1 MGGLAIGMA
10 SVLAIAVAV
19 LGFLAIRNPVL
30 VKLGVRNIPRRP
42 AQTVLIIIGLML
54 STTIIAAALALGD
67 TISSSIRQTALDGV
81 GNTDISLTSPLFAA
95 FGDDYLSAED
105 LSRIRG
111 VVDADER
118 IDGVMPQVREVLPL
132 VNERTDRAESR
143 ADIVGLDPAAQQ
155 GFDLLESVGGGTV
168 TLEALGEDDIYL
180 SEEAAEQLGAVVGD
194 TIDLISPTG
203 KHGLNVRDVVKGE
216 GLAGDRADF
225 TSGSETF
232 VSSVAIGRLADIQA
246 LLGREGQFDRIE
258 LSVEG
263 GIRPD
268 RQLSDDVAK
277 DLRVEFT
284 DATVARE
291 LLTHLGTPERIAVIE
306 EYASSAE
313 GLSGSQRDDLKSL
326 VAELKS
332 GEVSDELRS
341 QLGDNAVAV
350 RAVVALEQAGMSE
363 AAFEA
368 IGLLSRL
375 ETVRVEST
383 KSTLLDIADLIGSF
397 FTTIFAIFG
406 SFSIM
411 VGLLLIF
418 LVFVM
423 LAAARSTEMGIAR
436 AIGTKRRQ
444 LVMSFVFEGAA
455 YAAGASLA
463 GTIMGVLASLALVEA
478 LKGIIPDD
486 VDFTIRY
493 TIQFRSLVV
502 AFSAGMLIT
511 LITVAVSAFRVSKL
525 NITVAIR
532 GLPEQ
537 FVPEDTP
544 PLRRRLIA
552 LFQALLGPLYLAY
565 GAVRAAS
572 AGRPWGMTALG
583 AGGLLAPGPG
593 WLIWIGWLAVAA
605 YRVVSPYLRLGW
617 PLVIVGLLLTFQ
629 GTGSDSA
636 SLFSIGISVLFIGI
650 GLLIR
655 VVLSRGT
662 LREEVVTRI
671 SFTVMGALLLIY
683 WALPFDALEGLTG
696 ELQGDIEMFFL
707 SGTFMVGAA
716 VWLVMHNAEI
726 VLWPLNAT
734 LGRIGRLRPVV
745 RAAIAYPMAARF
757 RTGLTVA
764 MFALIIFTL
773 MVFAVLNEA
782 FSNTI
787 LDNPDRAHGGYDV
800 TVSVSRDLPIEDINA
815 AIAEAPELDLADFD
829 VIAQSVFLPS
839 EARQVGP
846 YLGEEIEE
854 LRYLPLNVWA
864 VDDEFAATNRFE
876 LEHFDPAYGTTPEE
890 IWPLLAA
897 DPSLAVVG
905 ASVLEGG
912 GDFGG
917 GGFQATF
924 SVQGVKAG
932 ADEEIEAFTVQ
943 VRPPFGTGDP
953 VERTV
958 IAVADPAAGLTDP
971 QAFEGSWIMTSEA
984 VLPELASRP
993 VPLTRFDM
1001 RLRDAS
1007 AAADIAPVLERVFLE
1022 HGIEATVNEDEL
1034 REQVDVNQT
1043 FNRLFQGFMGLGLL
1057 VGVAALGVI
1066 SFRAVVERRQA
1077 IGVLRAI
1084 GFKPGMVRTQFLIE
1098 SSLIALL
1105 GIALGLGLGSLI
1117 SWNLI
1122 NDIGKEFEGLSF
1134 SIPWLTVAVIVAAA
1148 YVFSFVTTFWPARQA
1163 SRIYPAEALRYE

>member
-10 SVLAIAVAV
+10 SALAFAVAV
-19 LGFLAIRNPVL
+19 LGVLAFRNPVL
-30 VKLGVRNIPRRP
+30 VKLGVRNIPRRS
-42 AQTVLIIIGLML
+42 AQTVLIVVGLML

-95 FGDDYLSAED
+95 FGDDYLSADD
-105 LSRIRG
+105 LARIRD
-111 VVDADER
+111 VVDVDER

-132 VNERTDRAESR
+132 VNGDRAESR
-143 ADIVGLDPAAQQ
+143 ADIVGLDPTAQQ
-155 GFDLLESVGGGTV
+155 GFAPLLSSDGRTMA
-168 TLEALGEDDIYL
+168 LDALGKDEVYL
-180 SEEAAEQLGAVVGD
+180 SEDAAEQLGAVVGD
-194 TIDLISPTG
+194 TIDLIKPAG
-203 KHGLNVRDVVKGE
+203 RHGLIVKGIVKGE
-216 GLAGDRADF
+216 GLAGDRPNF
-225 TSGSETF
+225 RSGRETF
-232 VSSVAIGRLADIQA
+232 VSSVAVGTLVDMQA
-246 LLGREGQFDRIE
+246 VLGREDRYDRIE
-258 LSVEG
+258 LSVVG
-263 GIRPD
+263 DIRPD
-268 RQLSDDVAK
+268 RKLSDDVSK
-277 DLRVEFT
+277 DLRVEFS
-284 DATVARE
+284 DAGVARA
-291 LLTHLGTPERIAVIE
+291 LLMHLGTPERIAVIE
-306 EYASSAE
+306 EYASAGT
-313 GLSGSQRDDLKSL
+313 GLNNSQRGDLKSL
-326 VAELKS
+326 AKEL
-332 GEVSDELRS
+332 GLDEVSDELRG
-341 QLGDNAVAV
+341 QLGDNVVAAL
-350 RAVVALEQAGMSE
+350 AVVSLEQAGMNE
-363 AAFEA
+363 EAFEA
-368 IGLLSRL
+368 VKLLSRL

-383 KSTLLDIADLIGSF
+383 KSRLLDIANLVGSF
-397 FTTIFAIFG
+397 FTTIFTIFG

-444 LVMSFVFEGAA
+444 LVMSFVFEGAT

-463 GTIMGVLASLALVEA
+463 GTGLGVLASLALVQA
-478 LKGIIPDD
+478 LRGIVPDD

-511 LITVAVSAFRVSKL
+511 LMTVAIAAFRVSKL

-544 PLRRRLIA
+544 PLRRRLV
-552 LFQALLGPLYLAY
+552 LLGQAAAGPFYFIYRTTRASRSGGSSGLARLW
-565 GAVRAAS
+565 AI
-572 AGRPWGMTALG
+572 
-583 AGGLLAPGPG
+583 GLLVPF
-593 WLIWIGWLAVAA
+593 IGWGVWLVRTAIAA
-605 YRVVSPYLRLGW
+605 IRVVSPYMRLGW
-617 PLVIVGLLLTFQ
+617 PLMVLGLAAATVGLRQ
-629 GTGSDSA
+629 DSA
-636 SLFSIGISVLFIGI
+636 ALFSTGASVLFIGI

-655 VVLSRGT
+655 VVLSRGM

-683 WALPFDALEGLTG
+683 WAFPIDLLEGITG

-707 SGTFMVGAA
+707 SGTFMVAAA
-716 VWLVMHNAEI
+716 VWLVMHNTEI

-734 LGRIGRLRPVV
+734 LGRIGGLRPVV

-757 RTGLTVA
+757 RTGLTLA
-764 MFALIIFTL
+764 MFALVIFTL

-787 LDNPDRAHGGYDV
+787 LDNPDRAHGGYDL
-800 TVSVSRDLPIEDINA
+800 TASVSRDLPIEDIGA
-815 AIAEAPELDLADFD
+815 AIAEAPELDLEDFE

-839 EARQVGP
+839 QVRQIGP

-854 LRYLPLNVWA
+854 LRYLPLRMWA
-864 VDDEFAATNRFE
+864 VDDTFAMTNRFE
-876 LEHFDPAYGTTPEE
+876 LEHFDPEYGTTPEE
-890 IWPLLAA
+890 IWPRLAA
-897 DPSLAVVG
+897 DPTLAIAG
-905 ASVLEGG
+905 ANVLVTQGG
-912 GDFGG
+912 PFDG
-917 GGFQATF
+917 GGFGDTF
-924 SVQGVKAG
+924 RVQGVKAG
-932 ADEEIEAFTVQ
+932 DADEIKAFTVQ
-943 VRPPFGTGDP
+943 VRPPLGTGDP

-958 IAVADPAAGLTDP
+958 IGIADPAVGLAEGF
-971 QAFEGSWIMTSEA
+971 QGSWIMTSEA
-984 VLPELASRP
+984 VLPELAPRA

-1001 RLRDAS
+1001 RLREEAI
-1007 AAADIAPVLERVFLE
+1007 ATDIAPVLEGVFLE

-1034 REQVDVNQT
+1034 REQVDVRQT

-1084 GFKPGMVRTQFLIE
+1084 GFRPGMVRTQFLIE

-1105 GIALGLGLGSLI
+1105 GIALGLGLGALI

-1122 NDIGKEFEGLSF
+1122 RDIGKEFDGLSF
-1134 SIPWLTVAVIVAAA
+1134 SIPWMTVGVIVAAA